1 MRGCNVQNAIGFP
14 EPWLGRMD
22 PQTRP
27 AADGPGEDPVLS
39 LLDAASGAYRAH
51 DTAVRGELAMAR
63 GDAAQAREQASHWRA
78 EAEAARAEAD
88 TARRE
93 HEGTRGELDA
103 LRRAFERQ
111 HERAET
117 LRHALLEVHRALFG
131 GNVHEMILR
140 ACLQITGATRGVYVS
155 HGAGGRLR
163 VKAAVDVEG
172 YPGREPS
179 AFLQALSR
187 RVVERNEP
195 VVCNDGT
202 ENGIDGIGPP
212 EREAE
217 RFRNCVVSPVV
228 LRDDLDGVVLV
239 GDRPGAF
246 DPDDVRML
254 LSVGHQAGVAVENRR
269 LEEALQ
275 RAYVSTVSIL
285 ADAVEAKDPYTH
297 GHCEMASRY
306 ARLVAEKM
314 GLASHDQA
322 LVCYSA
328 LLHDVGKIGVSDGVL
343 NKPGP
348 LLPEEMELMR
358 AHVRVGHDLLRNV
371 PVLQQVAEVVLHHH
385 ERFDGDGYPD
395 GLRGDQI
402 PLASRIVS
410 VVDAYCAMITRRSYK
425 EAYTESHARDEVRRC
440 AGTQFDPDVVDAFLS
455 VLETPQ
461 AEDPDEDSWAEC
473 LVLPGLTDGKE
484 LRRAS

>member
-1 MRGCNVQNAIGFP
+1 MN
-14 EPWLGRMD
+14 
-22 PQTRP
+22 PQTHP
-27 AADGPGEDPVLS
+27 AADAPGDDPVLS

-51 DTAVRGELAMAR
+51 ESALRGELAMAR
-63 GDAAQAREQASHWRA
+63 GDAAQAREQAGHWRA
-78 EAEAARAEAD
+78 EAEAARADAEQ
-88 TARRE
+88 ARRE
-93 HEGTRGELDA
+93 THQSRDELDA

-117 LRHALLEVHRALFG
+117 LRHALVEVHRALFG

-155 HGAGGRLR
+155 HGRGGRLR
-163 VKAAVDVEG
+163 ARAAVDVDG
-172 YPGREPS
+172 YPGGEPS
-179 AFLQALSR
+179 EFLKALSQ
-187 RVVERNEP
+187 RVMERNEP

-217 RFRNCVVSPVV
+217 RFGNCVVSPVV

-239 GDRPGAF
+239 GDRPGAGF

-314 GLASHDQA
+314 GLAAHDQA

-371 PVLQQVAEVVLHHH
+371 PVLEQVAEVVLHHH
-385 ERFDGDGYPD
+385 ERYDGDGYPD
-395 GLRGDQI
+395 GLRGDEI
-402 PLASRIVS
+402 PLASRIVA

-440 AGTQFDPDVVDAFLS
+440 AGSQFDPEVVDAFLH
-455 VLETPQ
+455 VLATPQ

-473 LVLPGLTDGKE
+473 LVLPGLADRQT